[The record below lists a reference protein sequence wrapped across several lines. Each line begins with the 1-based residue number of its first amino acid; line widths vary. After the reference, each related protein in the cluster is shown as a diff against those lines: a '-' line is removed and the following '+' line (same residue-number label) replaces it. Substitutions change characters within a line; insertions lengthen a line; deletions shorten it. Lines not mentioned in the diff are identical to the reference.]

1 MFSTLLPIELFD
13 DDNFNRKN
21 TQDNESSERYDI
33 LCNRSEI
40 SLLVLQ
46 AFNCSLEKEVLS
58 WHVPQ
63 L

>member
-1 MFSTLLPIELFD
+1 MFSTLPPSELFD
-13 DDNFNRKN
+13 DDKFSRKN
-21 TQDNESSERYDI
+21 TQDNGTSERYDI
-33 LCNRSEI
+33 LCNRSEF

-46 AFNCSLEKEVLS
+46 AFHCSLAKEVLS

>member
-46 AFNCSLEKEVLS
+46 AFNRSLEKEVLS